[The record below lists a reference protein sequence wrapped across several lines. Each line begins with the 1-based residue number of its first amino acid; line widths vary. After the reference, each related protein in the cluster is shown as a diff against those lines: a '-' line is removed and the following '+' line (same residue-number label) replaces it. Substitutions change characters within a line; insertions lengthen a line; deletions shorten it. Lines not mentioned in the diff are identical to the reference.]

1 MIDKEAITKLVA
13 LHAENTGMFIVDIHV
28 SASNNIRVLVD
39 KQEGLSLGECIL
51 LSKAIEGS
59 LDRDQ
64 QDFNLEVSSPGLS
77 EPFRVLPQYTK
88 NIGREVEVIT
98 STGQKH
104 NGKLNRVTET
114 GFVIEELVK
123 YKGEKK
129 RPEIKAIETEFEFNL
144 IQSTKVVVSY
154 K

>member
-1 MIDKEAITKLVA
+1 MIEKEEITKLVT
-13 LHAENTGMFIVDIHV
+13 LHSEGTGLFIVDIQV

-39 KQEGLSLGECIL
+39 KQEGVSLSECIT
-51 LSKAIEGS
+51 LSKAIEGN
-59 LDRDQ
+59 LDREK

-77 EPFRVLPQYTK
+77 EPLKVLPQYTK

-98 STGQKH
+98 KTGQKH
-104 NGKLNRVTET
+104 TGKLNRLTET

-123 YKGEKK
+123 QKGEKK
-129 RPEIKAIETEFEFNL
+129 RPEIKAIEKEFDFNL

>member
-1 MIDKEAITKLVA
+1 MIEKEAITNLVN
-13 LHAENTGMFIVDIHV
+13 LHAEDTGLFIVDIQV
-28 SASNNIRVLVD
+28 STSNNIRILVD
-39 KQEGLSLGECIL
+39 KQEGVSLGECIL

-59 LDRDQ
+59 LDREQ

-77 EPFRVLPQYTK
+77 EPLKVLPQYKK
-88 NIGREVEVIT
+88 NIGREVEVLT
-98 STGQKH
+98 REGKKH
-104 NGKLNRVTET
+104 TGKLNRVTEN

-123 YKGEKK
+123 HKGEKK
-129 RPEIKAIETEFEFNL
+129 RPEIKAIEKEFDFDL